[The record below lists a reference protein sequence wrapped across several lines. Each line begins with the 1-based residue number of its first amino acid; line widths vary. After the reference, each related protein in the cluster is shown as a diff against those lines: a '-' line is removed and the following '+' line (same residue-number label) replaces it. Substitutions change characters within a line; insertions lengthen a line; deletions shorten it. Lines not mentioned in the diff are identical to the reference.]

1 MEQVLIIKI
10 IDVMNLFHLAIP
22 VSDLDTANDFYI
34 NVLGCSKGRSS
45 SKWID
50 FNFYGHQLVC
60 HEVKKSVNKDS
71 NDVDGNNI
79 PVPHFGII
87 LEWNQFQKLS
97 ADLQSKNI
105 NFIIEPTIRF
115 KGQVGEQAIMFLKDP
130 SNNAIEFKSFR
141 NNDEIFKK

>member
-1 MEQVLIIKI
+1 
-10 IDVMNLFHLAIP
+10 MNLFHLAIP
-22 VSDLDTANDFYI
+22 VSDLDTANDFYS

-45 SKWID
+45 TKWMD

-97 ADLQSKNI
+97 ADLQLKNI

-141 NNDEIFKK
+141 NNDEIFKE

>member
-1 MEQVLIIKI
+1 
-10 IDVMNLFHLAIP
+10 MNFFHLAIP
-22 VSDLDTANDFYI
+22 VLDLDSANDFYI

>member
-1 MEQVLIIKI
+1 
-10 IDVMNLFHLAIP
+10 MNLFHLAIP
-22 VSDLDTANDFYI
+22 VSDLDAANDFYS

-45 SKWID
+45 TKWMD

-97 ADLQSKNI
+97 ADLKSKNI

>member
-1 MEQVLIIKI
+1 
-10 IDVMNLFHLAIP
+10 MNLFHLAIP
-22 VSDLDTANDFYI
+22 VLDLDSANDFYI

-60 HEVKKSVNKDS
+60 HEVKRSVNKNS

-87 LEWNQFQKLS
+87 LDWDQFQKLS
-97 ADLQSKNI
+97 TNLQSKNI

-115 KGQVGEQAIMFLKDP
+115 KGKVGEQAIMFLKDP
-130 SNNAIEFKSFR
+130 SDNTIEFKSFR

>member
-1 MEQVLIIKI
+1 
-10 IDVMNLFHLAIP
+10 MNLFHLAIP

-45 SKWID
+45 TKWID

-60 HEVKKSVNKDS
+60 HEVKELINKNS

-87 LEWNQFQKLS
+87 LDWDQFHKLS

-115 KGQVGEQAIMFLKDP
+115 KGKVGEQAIMFLHDP
-130 SNNAIEFKSFR
+130 SGNAIEFKSFK
-141 NNDEIFKK
+141 NEEDIFKV

>member
-1 MEQVLIIKI
+1 
-10 IDVMNLFHLAIP
+10 MNLFHLAIP
-22 VSDLDTANDFYI
+22 VSDLETANDFYI

>member
-1 MEQVLIIKI
+1 
-10 IDVMNLFHLAIP
+10 MNLFHLAIP

-60 HEVKKSVNKDS
+60 HEVKELINKDS

-97 ADLQSKNI
+97 ADLQLKNI

-115 KGQVGEQAIMFLKDP
+115 KGQVGEQAIMFLHDP
-130 SNNAIEFKSFR
+130 SGNAIEFKAFK
-141 NNDEIFKK
+141 NEEDIFKV

>member
-1 MEQVLIIKI
+1 
-10 IDVMNLFHLAIP
+10 MNLFHLAIP

-45 SKWID
+45 TKWMD
-50 FNFYGHQLVC
+50 FNFFGHQLVC

-97 ADLQSKNI
+97 ADLKSKNI

-141 NNDEIFKK
+141 NNNEIFKK

>member
-1 MEQVLIIKI
+1 
-10 IDVMNLFHLAIP
+10 MNLFHLAIP
-22 VSDLDTANDFYI
+22 VSDLDRANDFYV
-34 NVLGCSKGRSS
+34 NMLGCSKGRSS
-45 SKWID
+45 TKWID

-60 HEVKKSVNKDS
+60 HEVKKSVNKNS

-87 LEWNQFQKLS
+87 LDWDQFQKLS
-97 ADLQSKNI
+97 TNLQSKNI

-115 KGQVGEQAIMFLKDP
+115 KGKVGEQAIMFLKDP
-130 SNNAIEFKSFR
+130 SDNAIEFKSFR

>member
-1 MEQVLIIKI
+1 
-10 IDVMNLFHLAIP
+10 MNLFHLAIP

-45 SKWID
+45 TKWMD

-60 HEVKKSVNKDS
+60 HEVKELINKNS

-87 LEWNQFQKLS
+87 LDWDQFHKLS
-97 ADLQSKNI
+97 ADLQLKNI

-115 KGQVGEQAIMFLKDP
+115 KGKVGEQAIMFLHDP
-130 SNNAIEFKSFR
+130 SGNAIEFKSFK
-141 NNDEIFKK
+141 NEEDIFKV

>member
-1 MEQVLIIKI
+1 
-10 IDVMNLFHLAIP
+10 MNLFHLAIP

-130 SNNAIEFKSFR
+130 SNNSIEFKSFR

>member
-1 MEQVLIIKI
+1 
-10 IDVMNLFHLAIP
+10 MNLFHLAIP
-22 VSDLDTANDFYI
+22 VLDLGAAKDFYI

-45 SKWID
+45 TKWID

-60 HEVKKSVNKDS
+60 HEVKESINKNM

-87 LEWNQFQKLS
+87 LDWREFHSLS
-97 ADLQSKNI
+97 TDLQSKNI

-115 KGQVGEQAIMFLKDP
+115 KGKVGEQAIMFLKDP
-130 SNNAIEFKSFR
+130 SDNAIEFKSFK
-141 NNDEIFKK
+141 NNDEVFNI

>member
-1 MEQVLIIKI
+1 
-10 IDVMNLFHLAIP
+10 MNLFHLAIP
-22 VSDLDTANDFYI
+22 VSDLDRANDFYV
-34 NVLGCSKGRSS
+34 NMLGCSKGRSS

-60 HEVKKSVNKDS
+60 HEVKKSVNKNS
-71 NDVDGNNI
+71 NDVDGNNV

-87 LEWNQFQKLS
+87 LGWDQFQKLS
-97 ADLQSKNI
+97 ANLQSKNI

-115 KGQVGEQAIMFLKDP
+115 KGKVGEQAIMFLKDP
-130 SNNAIEFKSFR
+130 SDNAIEFKSFR

>member
-1 MEQVLIIKI
+1 
-10 IDVMNLFHLAIP
+10 MNLFHLAIP

-45 SKWID
+45 TKWID

-60 HEVKKSVNKDS
+60 HEVKELINKNS

-87 LEWNQFQKLS
+87 LDWDQFHKLS

>member
-1 MEQVLIIKI
+1 
-10 IDVMNLFHLAIP
+10 MNLFHLAIP
-22 VSDLDTANDFYI
+22 VSDLDTANDFYS

-45 SKWID
+45 TKWMD

-60 HEVKKSVNKDS
+60 HEVKELINKNS

-87 LEWNQFQKLS
+87 LDWDQFHKLS
-97 ADLQSKNI
+97 ADLQLKNI

-130 SNNAIEFKSFR
+130 SDNAIEFKSFR

>member
-1 MEQVLIIKI
+1 
-10 IDVMNLFHLAIP
+10 MNLFHLAIP

-45 SKWID
+45 TKWMD

-115 KGQVGEQAIMFLKDP
+115 KGQVGEQAIMFLHDP
-130 SNNAIEFKSFR
+130 SGNAIEFKSFK
-141 NNDEIFKK
+141 NEEDIFKV

>member
-1 MEQVLIIKI
+1 
-10 IDVMNLFHLAIP
+10 MNLFHLAIP
-22 VSDLDTANDFYI
+22 VLDLVAAKDFYI

-45 SKWID
+45 TKWID

-60 HEVKKSVNKDS
+60 HEVKESINKNM

-87 LEWNQFQKLS
+87 LDWREFHSLS
-97 ADLQSKNI
+97 TDLQSKNI

-115 KGQVGEQAIMFLKDP
+115 KGKVGEQAIMFLKDP
-130 SNNAIEFKSFR
+130 SDNAIEFKSFK
-141 NNDEIFKK
+141 NNDEVFNI

>member
-1 MEQVLIIKI
+1 
-10 IDVMNLFHLAIP
+10 MNLFHLAIP

-45 SKWID
+45 TKWMD

-60 HEVKKSVNKDS
+60 HEVKELINKNS
-71 NDVDGNNI
+71 NAVDGNNI

-87 LEWNQFQKLS
+87 LDWDQFHKLS
-97 ADLQSKNI
+97 ANLQLKNI

-115 KGQVGEQAIMFLKDP
+115 KGKVGEQAIMFLHDP
-130 SNNAIEFKSFR
+130 SGNAIEFKSFK
-141 NNDEIFKK
+141 NEEDIFKV

>member
-1 MEQVLIIKI
+1 
-10 IDVMNLFHLAIP
+10 MNLFHLAIP
-22 VSDLDTANDFYI
+22 VSDLDSANDFYMNI
-34 NVLGCSKGRSS
+34 LGCSKGRSS
-45 SKWID
+45 TKWID

-60 HEVKKSVNKDS
+60 HEVKRSVNKNS

-87 LEWNQFQKLS
+87 LDWDQFQKLS
-97 ADLQSKNI
+97 ANLQSKNI

-115 KGQVGEQAIMFLKDP
+115 KGKVGEQAIMFLKDP

>member
-1 MEQVLIIKI
+1 
-10 IDVMNLFHLAIP
+10 MNLFHLAIP
-22 VSDLDTANDFYI
+22 VSDLDRANDFYV
-34 NVLGCSKGRSS
+34 NMLGCSKGRSS
-45 SKWID
+45 TKWID

-60 HEVKKSVNKDS
+60 HEVKKSVNKNS

-87 LEWNQFQKLS
+87 LGWDQFQKLS
-97 ADLQSKNI
+97 ANLQSKNI

-115 KGQVGEQAIMFLKDP
+115 KGKVGEQAIMFLKDP
-130 SNNAIEFKSFR
+130 SDNAIEFKSFR

>member
-1 MEQVLIIKI
+1 
-10 IDVMNLFHLAIP
+10 MNLFHLAIP
-22 VSDLDTANDFYI
+22 VSDLNRANDFYV
-34 NVLGCSKGRSS
+34 NMLGCSKGRSS
-45 SKWID
+45 TKWID

-60 HEVKKSVNKDS
+60 HEVKKSVNKNS

-87 LEWNQFQKLS
+87 LGWDQFQKLS
-97 ADLQSKNI
+97 ANLQSKNI

-115 KGQVGEQAIMFLKDP
+115 KGKVGEQAIMFLKDP
-130 SNNAIEFKSFR
+130 SDNAIEFKSFR

>member
-1 MEQVLIIKI
+1 
-10 IDVMNLFHLAIP
+10 MNLFHLAIP

-97 ADLQSKNI
+97 ADLQLKNI

-115 KGQVGEQAIMFLKDP
+115 KGKVGEQAIMFLHDP
-130 SNNAIEFKSFR
+130 SGNAIEFKSFK
-141 NNDEIFKK
+141 NEEDIFKV

>member
-1 MEQVLIIKI
+1 
-10 IDVMNLFHLAIP
+10 MNLFHLAIP

-45 SKWID
+45 TKWMD

-60 HEVKKSVNKDS
+60 HEVKELINKNS

-87 LEWNQFQKLS
+87 LDWDQFHKLS

-115 KGQVGEQAIMFLKDP
+115 EGKVGEQAIMFLHDP
-130 SNNAIEFKSFR
+130 SGNAIEFKSFK
-141 NNDEIFKK
+141 NEEDIFKV

>member
-1 MEQVLIIKI
+1 
-10 IDVMNLFHLAIP
+10 MNLFHLAIP
-22 VSDLDTANDFYI
+22 VSDLDAANDFYS

-45 SKWID
+45 IKWMD